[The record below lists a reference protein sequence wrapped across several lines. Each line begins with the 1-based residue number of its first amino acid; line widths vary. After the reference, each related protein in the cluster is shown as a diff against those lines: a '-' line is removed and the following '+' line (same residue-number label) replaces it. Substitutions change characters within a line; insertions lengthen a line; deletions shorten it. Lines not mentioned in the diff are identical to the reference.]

1 MAEYLRP
8 LSEQVVVLTGASS
21 AIGLCTARL
30 AAARGARLVLVG
42 HTSGALNGLAGVIEA
57 AGGRVVAVMADITS
71 RDQVVAAAQTAA
83 ARFGRIDTWINNGG
97 VSMFGRLDQIGEADG
112 RRLFDVNFWGVVNG
126 SLAAVPHLASAGGTL
141 INVGS
146 ELTLADAPLQGLYS
160 SAKCAVQGFT
170 DSLKVEVEALVG
182 VTVSIRLVQPALVCP
197 GAAIDPLVVAEAIL
211 EAAAARQEA
220 ASRTRAWT
228 TRATQAALH
237 P

>member
-1 MAEYLRP
+1 MAEYLRS

-42 HTSGALNGLAGVIEA
+42 HTSGALDGLAGVIEA
-57 AGGRVVAVMADITS
+57 EGGRAVAVMAEITS
-71 RDQVVAAAQTAA
+71 RDQVVAAAQATA

-97 VSMFGRLDQIGEADG
+97 VSMFGRLDQIGEADSK
-112 RRLFDVNFWGVVNG
+112 RLFDVNFWGVVNG
-126 SLAAVPHLASAGGTL
+126 SLAAIPHLASAGGTL

-146 ELTLADAPLQGLYS
+146 ELTVAGAALQGLYS

-170 DSLKVEVEALVG
+170 DSLRVEVEGLAG
-182 VTVSIRLVQPALVCP
+182 APVSVRLIQPALVCP

-211 EAAAARQEA
+211 EAAAARPDPA
-220 ASRTRAWT
+220 LRLRAWAA
-228 TRATQAALH
+228 RAAPPALH

>member
-8 LSEQVVVLTGASS
+8 LSEQVVVVTGASS

-42 HTSGALNGLAGVIEA
+42 HTSGALDGLAGVIEA
-57 AGGRVVAVMADITS
+57 AGGRAVAVMADITS
-71 RDQVVAAAQTAA
+71 REQVVAAAQDTA

-97 VSMFGRLDQIGEADG
+97 VSMFGRLDQIGEADS

-126 SLAAVPHLASAGGTL
+126 SLAAVPHLAAAGGTL

-146 ELTLADAPLQGLYS
+146 ELTVAGAPLQGLYS

-170 DSLKVEVEALVG
+170 DSLRVEVAG
-182 VTVSIRLVQPALVCP
+182 APVSIRLIQPALVCP
-197 GAAIDPLVVAEAIL
+197 AAAIDPLVVAEAIL
-211 EAAAARQEA
+211 EAAAERQEA
-220 ASRTRAWT
+220 AARARAWT
-228 TRATQAALH
+228 ARAAQAALH